1 MRLGRTAAVAVVGMA
16 VLAGCSD
23 TGTANE
29 TLPPV
34 SSSAAP
40 TNEALQPLGPAD
52 FPMPTEAR
60 ELTESGALAA
70 GRYFAQLT
78 QHTLQKMDPSGFTEL
93 SRDCRFCD
101 DLVKAVQDDAAAG
114 NRYSGGQIA
123 FRDQGQTVL
132 RGNTAEVAFS
142 LTQGAL
148 DVIGPN
154 GNPIVDRS
162 QPSSDVFS
170 SFTMTWD
177 PEGRA
182 WLLNQ
187 LTNS

>member
-1 MRLGRTAAVAVVGMA
+1 MRWGRTTAAAAVGMA

-23 TGTANE
+23 GDTANE

-40 TNEALQPLGPAD
+40 TAEALQPLGPAD
-52 FPMPTEAR
+52 FLVPTEAR
-60 ELTESGALAA
+60 EPTEAGALAA
-70 GRYFAQLT
+70 GRYFALLT
-78 QHTLQKMDPSGFTEL
+78 QYTLQGMNTTGFQKL
-93 SRDCRFCD
+93 SRDCDFCN
-101 DLVKAVQDDAAAG
+101 DLVAAVAEDRAAG
-114 NRYSGGQIA
+114 NHYSGGLIE

-132 RGNTAEVAFS
+132 RDNEAEVAFS

-148 DVIGPN
+148 NVIGPD
-154 GNPIVDRS
+154 GNPISDRS
-162 QPSSDVFS
+162 QPSADVFS

-177 PEGRA
+177 AEAHA
-182 WLLNQ
+182 WVLNQ